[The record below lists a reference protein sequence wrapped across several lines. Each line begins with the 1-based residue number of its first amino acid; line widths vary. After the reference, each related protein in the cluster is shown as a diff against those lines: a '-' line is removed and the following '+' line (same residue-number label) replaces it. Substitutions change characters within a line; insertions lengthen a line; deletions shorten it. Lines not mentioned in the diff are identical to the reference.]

1 MMKMSYFT
9 KISAVMGAVLAL
21 NACVPIVDNAGKPV
35 PVVVQ
40 TAEPVL
46 VVKTQDPWRLAPNMP
61 IHVCTLK
68 PFIDTY
74 RGEDI
79 NRGKAKLSAQKQ
91 CLASNNAMFCQEK
104 DIQCTEYK

>member
-1 MMKMSYFT
+1 MTLSFFG
-9 KISAVMGAVLAL
+9 KISAVVGAVLTL
-21 NACVPIVDNAGKPV
+21 NACTPIVDNAGKAV

-46 VVKTQDPWRLAPNMP
+46 VIKTQDPWRLASNTS

-74 RGEDI
+74 RGEDV

-91 CLASNNAMFCQEK
+91 CLAQNNEMFCQEK

>member
-1 MMKMSYFT
+1 MKLSYFT
-9 KISAVMGAVLAL
+9 KISAVVGAVLAL
-21 NACVPIVDNAGKPV
+21 NACVPIVDNAGNPV